1 MMKNKKMIAT
11 CSLIGFFYINAYAH
25 DGTVNISGVIQ
36 ENTCEVA
43 NDSTNKFVD
52 MGTLSVKQFSE
63 KGVRSQ
69 EKQFSINLVDCGPA
83 ASVATVTFSGVPSA
97 QDKNLYSVDHEA
109 DAGSGIALGI
119 YDSKGNLL
127 PPDKPSEGIPL
138 QGGEDSVE
146 LKFSASYQ
154 SVVDDVTSG
163 SANVSVTFVVNYA

>member
-1 MMKNKKMIAT
+1 MKNKRIIAI
-11 CSLIGFFYINAYAH
+11 LPLVAFFYIINADAH
-25 DGTVNISGVIQ
+25 DGTINISGIIQ
-36 ENTCEVA
+36 DNTCEVA
-43 NDSTNKFVD
+43 SDSVIKFVD

-69 EKQFSINLVDCGPA
+69 AKQFSINLVDCGPA
-83 ASVATVTFSGVPSA
+83 ASEATVTFTGTPSD
-97 QDKNLYSVDHEA
+97 QEKELYSVDPET

-138 QGGEDSVE
+138 KGGEDSVE

-154 SVVDDVTSG
+154 SVVDDVTPG